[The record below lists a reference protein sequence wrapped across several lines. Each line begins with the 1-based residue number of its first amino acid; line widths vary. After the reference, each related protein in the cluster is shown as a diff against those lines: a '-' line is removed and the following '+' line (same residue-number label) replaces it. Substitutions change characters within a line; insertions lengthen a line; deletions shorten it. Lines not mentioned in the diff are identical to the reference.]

1 MGDVVGL
8 VGQQDGGVAVLEG
21 AVDGGAA
28 EVELRARAGAVHGG
42 GGRRRGRRRLPLG
55 LRRLLLV
62 RHAPEPFVVLGDG
75 GLAAAIIGRH
85 SRPVDWM

>member
-1 MGDVVGL
+1 MGDVIGL
-8 VGQQDGGVAVLEG
+8 VGQQDGRIAVLEG

-28 EVELRARAGAVHGG
+28 EVELRARAGAVH
-42 GGRRRGRRRLPLG
+42 RRGSRGRRRLALG
-55 LRRLLLV
+55 LRLLLV